1 MQNTVNVLYY
11 SNNSNSSNALF
22 NMISEN
28 NININDLLY
37 IKLINV
43 DCNTIKLKLSK
54 SKKLRVDKVPCL
66 LSLDSSGNIKQ
77 YYDKELFDLFRNII
91 KIEQDKIDEK
101 EICNSLNN
109 EVQTITNEFQ
119 KCAEQSSALI
129 NTIKQ
134 YENYMTESDEK
145 NKVLVEENTQ
155 LKLELESLKEEQLE
169 RAANFKKQVQFTK
182 QGESPAINETT
193 IDTSELNELNPT
205 GGSIRTD
212 SLNYE
217 NNIDFGAPQEVNR
230 DVSHKLE
237 PKNIMQQAEQM
248 QKDRG
253 E

>member
-11 SNNSNSSNALF
+11 SNNSNSSNTLF
-22 NMISEN
+22 NMISQN
-28 NININDLLY
+28 NVNINDLLY
-37 IKLINV
+37 LKLINV
-43 DCNTIKLKLSK
+43 DCDVIKLKLVK
-54 SKKLRVDKVPCL
+54 SKKLKVEKVPCL
-66 LSLDSSGNIKQ
+66 LSLDASGNIKQ

-91 KIEQDKIDEK
+91 KIEKDKIEEK
-101 EICNSLNN
+101 DICNNLNN
-109 EVQTITNEFQ
+109 EIQTITNEFQ
-119 KCAEQSSALI
+119 KCADQSSNLI

-134 YENYMTESDEK
+134 YEAYMTESDAEK
-145 NKVLVEENTQ
+145 KTLVEENTH
-155 LKLELESLKEEQLE
+155 LKLELESLKEEHLE
-169 RAANFKKQVQFTK
+169 RAANYKKQVQFTK
-182 QGESPAINETT
+182 QGESPAANEST

-217 NNIDFGAPQEVNR
+217 NNIDFGAPQEINR

-237 PKNIMQQAEQM
+237 PKNIMQQAEQI